1 MTTFLAALLLFLLA
15 FAGLALGVIMKRRGL
30 QRGCGGS
37 HAKGCCKGSAL
48 KHEQGQKK
56 ACFR

>member
-30 QRGCGGS
+30 RRGCGGS
-37 HAKGCCKGSAL
+37 HEKGCFKGSAV
-48 KHEQGQKK
+48 KHEMCQREKE
-56 ACFR
+56 